1 MKLIKGDL
9 VLTKIQGKNVI
20 GIIEY
25 LIQDSVSIY
34 ISNSLKV
41 QNGTYLVQ
49 RSQVRVVS

>member
-25 LIQDSVSIY
+25 IMKDHVSIY

-41 QNGTYLVQ
+41 QNGTYLVPV
-49 RSQVRVVS
+49 SEVRIV